1 MTFAWNQRAAK
12 WEVVNEATPNPSMN
26 NHGLLVIPEML
37 VVAGGLEK
45 GQKVTRRVTVIPDPT
60 KTR

>member
-1 MTFAWNQRAAK
+1 
-12 WEVVNEATPNPSMN
+12 MN

-37 VVAGGLEK
+37 AVAGGLEK
-45 GQKVTRRVTVIPDPT
+45 GQKVTRRVAVIPDPT